1 LLAITDDRWLVIVD
15 EESQPYVAHA
25 TFDDILLLE
34 LTVVRCSAL
43 RAAKAGFCER
53 GSVSDT
59 AVQFDSVSKSD
70 YFEAIESL
78 LARMEVRPISQDGK
92 TSEPTQGV
100 KDWPLKFRNIVSEY
114 LQRTRYNNVLISCLY
129 FFPQLRFASVI
140 SRRRRNVDSL
150 YAQDPRVFVKGG

>member
-1 LLAITDDRWLVIVD
+1 
-15 EESQPYVAHA
+15 
-25 TFDDILLLE
+25 
-34 LTVVRCSAL
+34 
-43 RAAKAGFCER
+43 
-53 GSVSDT
+53 
-59 AVQFDSVSKSD
+59 
-70 YFEAIESL
+70 
-78 LARMEVRPISQDGK
+78 MEVRPISQDGK

-129 FFPQLRFASVI
+129 CFSPMRFASVI